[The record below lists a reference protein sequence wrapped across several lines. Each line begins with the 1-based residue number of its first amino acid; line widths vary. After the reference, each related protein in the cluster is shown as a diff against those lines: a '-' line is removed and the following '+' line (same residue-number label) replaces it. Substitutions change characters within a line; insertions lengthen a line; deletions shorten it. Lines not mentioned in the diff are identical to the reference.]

1 MREHEV
7 PTHVQAEDRVLLGFT
22 FPQVVAVVAV
32 CAISYGAYRYAP
44 VGPSE
49 VRMGIA
55 VLFGLVGIAMVVGK
69 IGGRR
74 LPLVAADLL
83 KYRLGARVYAGQIA
97 QLVRAEPPAPAQPVG
112 SGPGPVSLMAKRAGR
127 GLARLRKKGKT
138 RKNKERRNGRMRWFG
153 KRRGKDAGRDQRHD
167 HRAETLQSRRRKPR
181 MGWIPVVALAVL
193 MAAVVAVPQAAL
205 ADDHEPWRDE
215 IDFELTEP
223 VEGRR
228 IFVEGLTVSGDRA
241 AVTLRAATNIDLRT
255 RAYGGPEG
263 TWLRFWGSATL
274 DEGERVQYS
283 LPLHGPAPSFT
294 FSWEDG
300 LGQAGAFTVTHEWIP
315 HPLPAVEG
323 ELCDLRLVS
332 LGWTP
337 GAVSGVVESEC
348 VTSIEHPV
356 ELQTVAGHQSVTQT
370 ALMDAQVTAVTGTV
384 SAATG
389 ASQTSVAFVPDGETR
404 FTLPVGDGADIHAV
418 TVDAS
423 LEASLRIPIPPLTV
437 LTHHPERT
445 EQVTRTVHLHRPG
458 DSDSDSQTATATCED
473 GATASATA
481 TAYACDSPR
490 LNARRFEEMVVG
502 KIRSN
507 VLTDGNIRAL
517 VKVVDEQMDGVA
529 REQRKRLETIEDE
542 LEDVKRKLGRIW
554 HFVETTDIDMADAS
568 DRIKEH
574 RERQER
580 LEDAAADARAILSQR
595 RAVLDDVNTIAAY
608 AQDMSE
614 FLNESELTERR
625 AFIETF
631 VKEIVVMPGD
641 ALLRYTIPMPD
652 DSPIPGR
659 NAEEMVL
666 NGSVLSTVK
675 NGGAYFDD
683 RQNRL

>member
-7 PTHVQAEDRVLLGFT
+7 PTHVQAEDRVLLGLT
-22 FPQVVAVVAV
+22 FPQIVAVTAV

-49 VRMGIA
+49 VRMALA
-55 VLFGLVGIAMVVGK
+55 VVFGLFGVAMVVGK

-97 QLVRAEPPAPAQPVG
+97 QLVRSEPPAPAQPVR
-112 SGPGPVSLMAKRAGR
+112 SGPGPLSLMAKRAGR
-127 GLARLRKKGKT
+127 GLGRLRKKGKT

-153 KRRGKDAGRDQRHD
+153 KRRGKDGGRGQRHD

-193 MAAVVAVPQAAL
+193 MAAVVAVPESAL

-241 AVTLRAATNIDLRT
+241 AVTLRAATALDIRV
-255 RAYGGPEG
+255 RAFGGPDG
-263 TWLRFWGSATL
+263 VWLRFWGTATL
-274 DEGERVQYS
+274 AEGERIDYS

-294 FSWEDG
+294 VSWEDT
-300 LGQAGAFTVTHEWIP
+300 LGQAGALTFEEAQLP
-315 HPLPAVEG
+315 FPLPVMEG
-323 ELCDLRLVS
+323 ELCDLRVTS

-337 GAVSGVVESEC
+337 GAVSGVIESEC

-356 ELQTVAGHQSVTQT
+356 ELQTVAGHESVTET
-370 ALMDAQVTAVTGTV
+370 ALMDASVTAITGTV

-389 ASQTSVAFVPDGETR
+389 ASQTSVAFVPNGETR

-458 DSDSDSQTATATCED
+458 DSDYDSQTATAACED
-473 GATASATA
+473 GATASASA
-481 TAYACDSPR
+481 TAYAYVPSATI
-490 LNARRFEEMVVG
+490 ARQVTVD
-502 KIRSN
+502 
-507 VLTDGNIRAL
+507 VL
-517 VKVVDEQMDGVA
+517 
-529 REQRKRLETIEDE
+529 
-542 LEDVKRKLGRIW
+542 
-554 HFVETTDIDMADAS
+554 H
-568 DRIKEH
+568 KEH
-574 RERQER
+574 VKAETVERSPVTRTRSET
-580 LEDAAADARAILSQR
+580 LSLASAVGSDDPF
-595 RAVLDDVNTIAAY
+595 AVLVLPEPEPEDPPAEQEPADGLR
-608 AQDMSE
+608 DWFE
-614 FLNESELTERR
+614 
-625 AFIETF
+625 
-631 VKEIVVMPGD
+631 
-641 ALLRYTIPMPD
+641 ALGWEWPW
-652 DSPIPGR
+652 
-659 NAEEMVL
+659 
-666 NGSVLSTVK
+666 
-675 NGGAYFDD
+675 
-683 RQNRL
+683 

>member
-97 QLVRAEPPAPAQPVG
+97 QLVRAEPPAPAQPVK
-112 SGPGPVSLMAKRAGR
+112 SGPGPLSLMAKRAGR
-127 GLARLRKKGKT
+127 GLGRLRKKGKT

-153 KRRGKDAGRDQRHD
+153 KRRGKDAGNGRGQGHK
-167 HRAETLQSRRRKPR
+167 AETLQSRRRKPR

-241 AVTLRAATNIDLRT
+241 AVTFRAATALDIRV

-263 TWLRFWGSATL
+263 TWLRFWGSGTL
-274 DEGERVQYS
+274 AEGERIDYS

-294 FSWEDG
+294 VSWEDT
-300 LGQAGAFTVTHEWIP
+300 LGQAGALTVEHDRIP
-315 HPLPAVEG
+315 YPLPAVEG
-323 ELCDLRLVS
+323 ELCDLRMTS

-337 GAVSGVVESEC
+337 GAVSGVIESEC
-348 VTSIEHPV
+348 VSAVEEPI
-356 ELQTVAGHQSVTQT
+356 ELQTVAGHESVTET
-370 ALMDAQVTAVTGTV
+370 ALMDAQVTAITGTV
-384 SAATG
+384 AAATG
-389 ASQTSVAFVPDGETR
+389 ASHTSVAFVPNGDTR
-404 FTLPVGDGADIHAV
+404 FSLSVPTGAAIHAV
-418 TVDAS
+418 SVDVS
-423 LEASLRIPIPPLTV
+423 LEATLNIPLPPLTQ
-437 LTHHPERT
+437 LTHHPERV

-458 DSDSDSQTATATCED
+458 DSDYDSQTVTVTCDDGTESSAATTS
-473 GATASATA
+473 SATA
-481 TAYACDSPR
+481 TAYAYVPSATIAREVTVDILHKEHVKAEVVERSPVTR
-490 LNARRFEEMVVG
+490 ARGETLALESGVG
-502 KIRSN
+502 SDDPYEALALPEPEPEDPPGEQEPADDIRSWFD
-507 VLTDGNIRAL
+507 L
-517 VKVVDEQMDGVA
+517 
-529 REQRKRLETIEDE
+529 
-542 LEDVKRKLGRIW
+542 LGW
-554 HFVETTDIDMADAS
+554 EW
-568 DRIKEH
+568 
-574 RERQER
+574 
-580 LEDAAADARAILSQR
+580 
-595 RAVLDDVNTIAAY
+595 
-608 AQDMSE
+608 
-614 FLNESELTERR
+614 
-625 AFIETF
+625 
-631 VKEIVVMPGD
+631 PW
-641 ALLRYTIPMPD
+641 
-652 DSPIPGR
+652 
-659 NAEEMVL
+659 
-666 NGSVLSTVK
+666 
-675 NGGAYFDD
+675 
-683 RQNRL
+683 